1 MSVTTYDRLPPAS
14 RRIRMP
20 GRAGRALEVG
30 RVRLLMTALM
40 FALGFAA
47 VAGRLVTVTLLQ
59 GEDGPGPAR
68 TAAVASDSSRAEIVD
83 RNGVL
88 LATSLPTPSLYADAT
103 LVPDAEAAIEQLSA
117 ILPDFNAGRARML
130 LATDRRFVWL
140 HRHLTP
146 RQQYRINR
154 LGIPGLAFQTE
165 ERRFHPLGNVAAH
178 VVGFTD
184 VDGRGLAGIERSFDE
199 TLSAGEPVRLSI
211 DVRLQEVM
219 RAELQA
225 AIEEF
230 RAIGG
235 AGLVMDANTGEI
247 LAMVSLPDFNPYA
260 AGRVPEET
268 RFNRTTLGV
277 YEMGS
282 TFKIFTTAMALD
294 TGIADVNT
302 MFDATRPI
310 RVGRFAISDYHAEAR
325 WLSVA
330 EVFRYSSNIGAVQMA
345 LAVGTPR
352 QQEYLRRL
360 GLLDPAPVELS
371 EVGAP
376 LVPSPWRE
384 INTMTISFGHGLSVS
399 PVQLVSAV
407 GAVVNGG
414 VLHRPTLLRRDEQ
427 APAGERVLA
436 PQTSDTMRRLL
447 RLVVAEGTGRR
458 ADAEGYLVG
467 GKTGTAEKTQGR
479 GYNRR
484 ALLSSFVAAFPM
496 HRPEYVVLAMLDE
509 PQGTAETYGY
519 ATGGWVA
526 APVVRRVV
534 ERIGPMLGVT
544 PVDADAE
551 DIRGAMRL
559 GPGQAD
565 ADTRMASFT
574 RQ

>member
-1 MSVTTYDRLPPAS
+1 MSVTTYDRLPAAS

-40 FALGFAA
+40 FALGFVA
-47 VAGRLVTVTLLQ
+47 VAGRLVSVTLLQ
-59 GEDGPGPAR
+59 DEEGPSPAR
-68 TAAVASDSSRAEIVD
+68 TAAVASDASRAEIVD

-88 LATSLPTPSLYADAT
+88 LATSLPTPSLYADASR
-103 LVPDAEAAIEQLSA
+103 VPDAEAAIEQLSA
-117 ILPDFNAGRARML
+117 ILPDFNAARARLL

-146 RQQYRINR
+146 RQQDRINR

-165 ERRFHPLGNVAAH
+165 DRRFHPLGNLAAH

-199 TLSAGEPVRLSI
+199 TLNAGEPVRLSLDI
-211 DVRLQEVM
+211 RVQEVM

-230 RAIGG
+230 SAIGG
-235 AGLVMDANTGEI
+235 AGLIMNANTGEI
-247 LAMVSLPDFNPYA
+247 LAMVSLPDFHPYA
-260 AGRVPEET
+260 AGSVPEET

-294 TGIADVNT
+294 TGIANVRT
-302 MFDATRPI
+302 PFDATRPI
-310 RVGRFAISDYHAEAR
+310 RVGRFAISDYHAQAR

-352 QQEYLRRL
+352 QQDYLRRL
-360 GLLDPAPVELS
+360 GLLDPAPVELP
-371 EVGAP
+371 EVGTP

-399 PVQLVSAV
+399 PVQLVTAV

-414 VLHRPTLLRRDEQ
+414 VLHRPTLLHSDE
-427 APAGERVLA
+427 APAGERVLS

-447 RLVVAEGTGRR
+447 RLVVAEGTGRN
-458 ADAEGYLVG
+458 ADAAGYLVG

-509 PQGTAETYGY
+509 PQGTAQTYGY

-526 APVVRRVV
+526 APVIRRVV
-534 ERIGPMLGVT
+534 ERIGPMLGVA
-544 PVDADAE
+544 PVDAGAE
-551 DIRGAMRL
+551 EIREAMRL
-559 GPGQAD
+559 DLGQD
-565 ADTRMASFT
+565 ADTRTASFT